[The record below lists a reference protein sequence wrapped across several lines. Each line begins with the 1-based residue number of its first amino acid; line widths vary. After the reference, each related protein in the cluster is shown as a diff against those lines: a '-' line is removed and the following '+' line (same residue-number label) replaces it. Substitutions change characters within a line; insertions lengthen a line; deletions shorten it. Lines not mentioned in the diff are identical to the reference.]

1 MYHKINVNDENSQY
15 IIDELLKSYKKD
27 LDKDLIK
34 LIKKLRLRSPSVK
47 DTIII
52 SSEEK
57 EILLNN
63 CTKYEDINLSLAD
76 LLDAIEDEEESST
89 PEGDEED

>member
-1 MYHKINVNDENSQY
+1 MYYKIYVNDENSQY
-15 IIDELLKSYKKD
+15 IMDELLKSYKKD

-34 LIKKLRLRSPSVK
+34 LIKKLK
-47 DTIII
+47 DTTNNNTI

-63 CTKYEDINLSLAD
+63 CTKYEDINLSLLD
-76 LLDAIEDEEESST
+76 LLNSIEDEED
-89 PEGDEED
+89 DED

>member
-1 MYHKINVNDENSQY
+1 MYYKIYVNDENSQY
-15 IIDELLKSYKKD
+15 IMDELLKSYKKD

-34 LIKKLRLRSPSVK
+34 LIKKLK
-47 DTIII
+47 DTTNNTTI

-63 CTKYEDINLSLAD
+63 CTKYEDINLSLLD
-76 LLDAIEDEEESST
+76 LLNSIEDEEED
-89 PEGDEED
+89 DED

>member
-1 MYHKINVNDENSQY
+1 MYYKIYVNDEDSQY

-34 LIKKLRLRSPSVK
+34 LIKKLK
-47 DTIII
+47 DTSNNTI

-63 CTKYEDINLSLAD
+63 CTKYEDINLSLLD
-76 LLDAIEDEEESST
+76 LLNSIEDEEE
-89 PEGDEED
+89 GED

>member
-1 MYHKINVNDENSQY
+1 MYYKIYVNDENSQY
-15 IIDELLKSYKKD
+15 IMDELLKSYKKD

-34 LIKKLRLRSPSVK
+34 LIKKLK
-47 DTIII
+47 DTTNNNTI

-63 CTKYEDINLSLAD
+63 CTKYEDINLSLLD
-76 LLDAIEDEEESST
+76 LLNSIED
-89 PEGDEED
+89 DED